1 MPGSFFLRL
10 HELLRKKKEPKKKQR
25 LFVLLFVCRQLHLS
39 IMIELKDAIKIL
51 ESGQWC
57 SLRFITADVAKGS
70 GGKVLEFPKCR
81 IARRYMNQH
90 TNSISQQHSISAFYK
105 DANHAFNFTR
115 NVELPNKSIRKVH
128 PILITHINNHAVI

>member
-1 MPGSFFLRL
+1 
-10 HELLRKKKEPKKKQR
+10 
-25 LFVLLFVCRQLHLS
+25 
-39 IMIELKDAIKIL
+39 MIELKDAIAIL

-90 TNSISQQHSISAFYK
+90 TNSISQQHSISSFYK
-105 DANHAFNFTR
+105 EANHALNFTR

>member
-1 MPGSFFLRL
+1 MAGSFFLRL
-10 HELLRKKKEPKKKQR
+10 HKLLRKKKEPKKKQL
-25 LFVLLFVCRQLHLS
+25 LFVLLFVCRLPHLS

-81 IARRYMNQH
+81 IARRYINQH
-90 TNSISQQHSISAFYK
+90 STDTHQQHQISLTYK
-105 DANHAFNFTR
+105 EANHALNFTR

-128 PILITHINNHAVI
+128 PILITHINNQAVI